1 MQIIVNGKTIG
12 VSVEDLTF
20 EEVVALANTSRYAS
34 VTYRR
39 AAGPKADG
47 NLMAGQSIKV
57 QEGTV
62 INAVV
67 TGNA

>member
-1 MQIIVNGKTIG
+1 MRIIVNGEPVDVKSE
-12 VSVEDLTF
+12 VLSFDDVVDL
-20 EEVVALANTSRYAS
+20 AKTSRYAS

-39 AAGPKADG
+39 AAGSKADG
-47 NLMAGQSIKV
+47 CLIVGQTVQV

-62 INAVV
+62 INAIV